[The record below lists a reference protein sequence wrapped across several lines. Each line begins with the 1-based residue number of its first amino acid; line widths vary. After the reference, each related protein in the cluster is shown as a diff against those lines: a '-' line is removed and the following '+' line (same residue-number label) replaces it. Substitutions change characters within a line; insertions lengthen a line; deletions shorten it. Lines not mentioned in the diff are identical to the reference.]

1 MNPVPAEWSV
11 PFAFAV
17 VLIMGLSGSVVQAQP
32 QSSAAKTNAC
42 TGPEYRSFDF
52 WVGNWD
58 AFDVDNP
65 NKKVAH
71 NRVDRILDGCVLLED
86 YQSTDGEHGQSFTIY
101 DASRKVWHQTWVT
114 NQGVLLVIEGGMHGS
129 EMVLSGT
136 DRTTDGKT
144 RYVRGTWKPVS
155 GGVREVAVT
164 SIDGGKT
171 WKPWFDLMFRPAAT
185 SENSVKPTA
194 R

>member
-1 MNPVPAEWSV
+1 MNPVIAQWNV
-11 PFAFAV
+11 TLAFAV
-17 VLIMGLSGSVVQAQP
+17 VLIAGLSGSVVHAQP
-32 QSSAAKTNAC
+32 QSAAAKTNSC
-42 TGPEYRSFDF
+42 TAPEYRSFDF

-86 YQSTDGEHGQSFTIY
+86 YQSAEGEHGQSFTIY

-114 NQGVLLVIEGGMHGS
+114 NQGALLVIEGNMRGA

-136 DRTTDGKT
+136 DLTADGKK
-144 RYVRGTWKPVS
+144 RYVRGTWMPAS
-155 GGVREVAVT
+155 GGVREIAVT
-164 SIDGGKT
+164 STDGGKT
-171 WKPWFDLMFRPAAT
+171 WRPWFDLMFRPAAT
-185 SENSVKPTA
+185 SGQPPG